1 MKTILRWSHLFI
13 FFNFFVFGYI
23 SLPYLGLPGIL
34 GVLAIDSRT
43 PGAGLPRMVAFF
55 LIAAFVIT
63 ILLNGGCHVIRNKV
77 FRKKTIGEFFVSIGL
92 ITPEEL
98 AAALSTQRLKIREI
112 LKDVTLLT
120 GNIGKR
126 ALPHLRNNYIRMG
139 EKLLA
144 IGFSPEDDIQWAL
157 NQKEKRKILKSI
169 ALRLVQKRFLKS

>member
-1 MKTILRWSHLFI
+1 MKAILKWSHLFV
-13 FFNFFVFGYI
+13 FFSLFMFGYV
-23 SLPYLGLPGIL
+23 SLPYLGLPGIFSTEATHS
-34 GVLAIDSRT
+34 GVTEVELSE
-43 PGAGLPRMVAFF
+43 MVAVF
-55 LIAAFVIT
+55 LIAAFIIT

-92 ITPEEL
+92 IMPEEL

-120 GNIGKR
+120 GNLGKR
-126 ALPHLRNNYIRMG
+126 TLPHFRNNYIRMG

-157 NQKEKRKILKSI
+157 NQKEKRKTLKSI
-169 ALRLVQKRFLKS
+169 AL